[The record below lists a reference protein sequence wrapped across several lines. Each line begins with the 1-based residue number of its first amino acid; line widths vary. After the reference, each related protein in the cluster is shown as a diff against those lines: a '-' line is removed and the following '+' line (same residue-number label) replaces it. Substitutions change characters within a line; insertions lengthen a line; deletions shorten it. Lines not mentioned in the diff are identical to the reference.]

1 VKRPQHYDAL
11 MEPLYNPDGVEERWQ
26 QTWESEGLYNAEADD
41 PRESFAIAHPPPN
54 VTGDLHLGHALQ
66 LSLADTIVRTRRMQG
81 YNVLFQPGY
90 DHAGISTQNAVE
102 KHLAEQGKR
111 RQDLGREAFVALVW
125 EWLHEYGGKIMVQ
138 FRRIGASLDYRRE
151 RFTMDDAYV
160 RAVMRFFV
168 HLWNKDWIYRA
179 NRIVNWC
186 PFHLTSLSDLELA
199 HVEVDDALT
208 YVRYPLADGD
218 GHITIATVRPA
229 TILADVAVAV
239 HPDDQRYRDLVG
251 KEVVVPFVERR
262 VPVIADERVEMD
274 FGTGA
279 LKITPGHD
287 AKDYEIGREHGLP
300 ELTVIGPDGRMNEA
314 AGELAGLTQEEAEE
328 RILEWLREHDQLEKR
343 ESYRHTV
350 ALCDRCKS
358 RIEPRISLQWWCAM
372 EELKKPALEALRSRG
387 VQFHPESQ
395 HRFATASLDEAPD
408 WNISRQIWWGHQLP
422 LWECPDGHVTVQ
434 ETDPDACA
442 ECGSRELTRS
452 EDVLDTWFSSAL
464 WPFATLGWPDDTPD
478 LRTFYPGDLNTTARD
493 IIRLWENRMIFSGLE
508 LMGEVPFTDVVIH
521 SLLHA
526 PAGGRMSKS
535 LGTGMN
541 PIANIEAHGADAT
554 RYGLMKM
561 ASSQDVTFSEG
572 AILEGRKL
580 ANKLWNAS
588 RLLLQA
594 GVTEVV
600 ERPSSLEERWI
611 LARLSQTQRAVE
623 ENLNAFDFSHLVQ
636 ELYHLTFDDFCD
648 WYLEAIKPRIYAGDA
663 DALATAG
670 AALERLLKLLHP
682 AMPHVTEEIWSN
694 LPGRETR
701 LMVAP
706 WPQAGDD
713 VEAGALQDVQE
724 AAERFR
730 RSGVLTPLAGDKE
743 RIFAAVVKPERMK
756 ADGSNATAEIE
767 RLRKEVERAEK
778 MLANE
783 RFVENAAP
791 DVVEAEREKL
801 AKYRRELDAL
811 SS

>member
-1 VKRPQHYDAL
+1 
-11 MEPLYNPDGVEERWQ
+11 MEPLYSPHGVEERWQ
-26 QTWESEGLYNAEADD
+26 KTWEAEGLYNAEADD
-41 PRESFAIAHPPPN
+41 PRPSFALAHPPPN

-66 LSLADTIVRTRRMQG
+66 LSLADTLVRTRRMQG

-102 KHLAEQGKR
+102 KHLAEQGKT

-125 EWLHEYGGKIMVQ
+125 EWLHEYGGKIMFQ

-168 HLWNKDWIYRA
+168 HLWNKGWIYRA

-218 GHITIATVRPA
+218 GDITIATVRPA

-239 HPDDQRYRDLVG
+239 HPDDERYRELVG
-251 KEVVVPFVERR
+251 KEVVVPFVKRR
-262 VPVIADERVEMD
+262 VPVIA
-274 FGTGA
+274 
-279 LKITPGHD
+279 
-287 AKDYEIGREHGLP
+287 
-300 ELTVIGPDGRMNEA
+300 PDGRMNDE
-314 AGELAGLTQEEAEE
+314 AGELSGLTQEEADE

-358 RIEPRISLQWWCAM
+358 RIEPRISMQWWCAM
-372 EELKKPALEALRSRG
+372 EELKHPALEALRERR
-387 VQFHPESQ
+387 VRFHPESQ
-395 HRFATASLDEAPD
+395 HRFAITSLEEAPD

-422 LWECPDGHVTVQ
+422 LWECPDGHETVQ
-434 ETDPDACA
+434 EDEPDACA
-442 ECGSRELTRS
+442 ECGSGELTRS

-478 LRTFYPGDLNTTARD
+478 LRTFYPGNLNTTARD

-508 LMGEVPFTDVVIH
+508 LMGEVPFRDVVIH

-541 PIANIEAHGADAT
+541 PMANIEAHGADAT
-554 RYGLMKM
+554 RYGLLKM
-561 ASSQDVTFSEG
+561 ASSQDVSFSEG

-594 GVTEVV
+594 GVTEVG

-611 LARLSQTQRAVE
+611 LARLSQGQRAVE
-623 ENLNAFDFSHLVQ
+623 AHLDAFDFTHLVQ

-648 WYLEAIKPRIYAGDA
+648 WYLEAIKPRIYEGDA
-663 DALATAG
+663 DAVATAG

-694 LPGRETR
+694 LPDRNTR
-701 LMVAP
+701 LIVAP
-706 WPQAGDD
+706 WPVAGDD
-713 VEAGALQDVQE
+713 AEAGALRDVQE

-730 RSGVLTPLAGDKE
+730 RSGVLTPLTGEKE
-743 RIFAAVVKPERMK
+743 RIFAAVVKPERVK
-756 ADGSNATAEIE
+756 ANGGSAAAEIE
-767 RLRKEVERAEK
+767 RLRQEVERAER